1 MGEDDLAWFG
11 QLLARTA
18 AAGLTAFSGGRRYTA
33 GYLTARQ
40 GREHYD
46 VPAFAA
52 TSSIDDADIEAGD
65 TKFVG
70 TDNVF
75 RMGTARIEA
84 FSGTDS
90 GLYELIK
97 DGRVE
102 EYRQAAYELHPKRH
116 APREAGARK
125 DPISFQDDGTVM
137 TLSILPIRKRR
148 PL

>member
-1 MGEDDLAWFG
+1 MGENDLAWFG

-18 AAGLTAFSGGRRYTA
+18 AAGLTAFSGGRKYTA

-52 TSSIDDADIEAGD
+52 TSSIDDADMEVSD

-75 RMGTARIEA
+75 RMGTARVEA

-90 GLYELIK
+90 ELYELLK
-97 DGRVE
+97 EGRVE
-102 EYRQAAYELHPKRH
+102 EYRQAAYELRSKRYNSH
-116 APREAGARK
+116 GAGNWN
-125 DPISFQDDGTVM
+125 DPISFQDDGTIM
-137 TLSILPIRKRR
+137 ALSILPIRKRR
-148 PL
+148 SL